1 MATSKKASGPSLRF
15 IVSDEK
21 SPKIALKPGLRLDVV
36 STTLVGP
43 DLKRLRNIGARLCG
57 GSGTCMAL
65 VDLGTDV
72 INPDPT
78 VAVKAK
84 KAVRRPRTRGT
95 R

>member
-65 VDLGTDV
+65 VDVGIDAV
-72 INPDPT
+72 VNP
-78 VAVKAK
+78 VAPAKAK
-84 KAVRRPRTRGT
+84 AAARRPRTRGT